1 MDKRLS
7 LLLLTFFFAFGAKAQ
22 EKNID
27 TTAVLILDRMGAVFG
42 DLNSIGFTSEVS
54 KDVAYSDDFYIKVF
68 SKSEVIIK
76 GPNKFSVRHHGEKN
90 EDIYSYDGSQ
100 VTYFSFANNI
110 YAVADAPDNL
120 IETID
125 YLYEDF
131 GIELTTADF
140 LYPNFSKDFV
150 DQMDQVLYLGVAQIN
165 GKRALHVMGSNE
177 SISAQIWVSDDAY
190 FLPMKIVI
198 TYLSEGVAHQH
209 QTDFSDWALNMD
221 YPDSIFEFL
230 PPPNAR
236 QITWLKQN

>member
-1 MDKRLS
+1 
-7 LLLLTFFFAFGAKAQ
+7 
-22 EKNID
+22 
-27 TTAVLILDRMGAVFG
+27 MGAVFG
-42 DLNSIGFTSEVS
+42 DLKSVGFTSEVS

-76 GPNKFSVRHHGEKN
+76 EPNKFSVRHHGEKN

-100 VTYFSFANNI
+100 VTYFSFTNNI

-150 DQMDQVLYLGVAQIN
+150 DQMDQVLYLGVALIN

-209 QTDFSDWALNMD
+209 KTDFSDWALKMD
-221 YPDSIFEFL
+221 
-230 PPPNAR
+230 
-236 QITWLKQN
+236 